1 MDYCLL
7 VHIEHNEL
15 KGSIKRLRKILQDYS
30 PNCLGM
36 NSDMR
41 MGILVP
47 GRVFGHAGGHFGAR
61 ARIWA
66 RGRAFWRWGARLGT
80 RAGILALR
88 RVLGHAGGH
97 FGARPRVRARG
108 RAFWRSGAI

>member
-66 RGRAFWRWGARLGT
+66 RGRALWRPGAQ
-80 RAGILALR
+80 
-88 RVLGHAGGH
+88 
-97 FGARPRVRARG
+97 FGARAR
-108 RAFWRSGAI
+108 I